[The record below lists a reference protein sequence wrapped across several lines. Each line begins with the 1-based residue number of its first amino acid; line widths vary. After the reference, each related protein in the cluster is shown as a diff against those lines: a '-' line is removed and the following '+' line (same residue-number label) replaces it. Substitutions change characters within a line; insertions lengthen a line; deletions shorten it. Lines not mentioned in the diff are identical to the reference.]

1 MPNHCDQQVYLSGP
15 HNLLLAIWEEL
26 TSDNPQLLQLIKPMP
41 FETYKDVPDT
51 LTPNWYDWRI
61 ENWGCKWD
69 IADIDGVQSSFD
81 NLPAAITGKKEEKS
95 WVSYNCWTAWGPPI
109 PVWQA
114 MHDLGIEVDAD
125 YQDEGGMFEGHWENG
140 IDDNWD
146 PDEGEDIDDD

>member
-26 TSDNPQLLQLIKPMP
+26 TSDNPKLLQLIKPMP
-41 FETYKDVPDT
+41 FEAYNENPDT
-51 LTPNWYDWRI
+51 FTPNWYDWRV

-69 IADIDGVQSSFD
+69 IA
-81 NLPAAITGKKEEKS
+81 KS

-109 PVWQA
+109 PVWQV

-140 IDDNWD
+140 MDDSWD
-146 PDEGEDIDDD
+146 PDEGEDIDDE